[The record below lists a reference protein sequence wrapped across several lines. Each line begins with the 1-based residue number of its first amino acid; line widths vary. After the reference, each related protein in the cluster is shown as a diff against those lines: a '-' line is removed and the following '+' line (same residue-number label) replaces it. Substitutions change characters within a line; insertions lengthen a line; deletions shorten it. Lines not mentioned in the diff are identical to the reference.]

1 MAGKYQ
7 KSAAE
12 SREKRKSEMAE
23 LTRKTAESVIEFIES
38 GGKSGQGA
46 PAMTTAPFNPVSGH
60 QYRGSNWLLAIVY
73 MNSAGTSD
81 PRFMTYKQAT
91 EYGEKL
97 GKKIHV
103 RAGESS
109 VTFLRPMVIKGD
121 KTGDE
126 ITDAPEPAREGEE
139 PEKEN
144 SRVVWIPYR
153 VFHASQIE
161 GIPEWRSSG
170 VSRKLDS
177 GSLAE
182 QLNVDRVRR
191 LAHDFADATGVQFN
205 VGLEGFAGLGPRYLA
220 YYKSGTDELWMRPED
235 SYRNRADYVTTLM
248 HELYHSTGHESREN
262 RFLTGAVMT
271 GQSKR
276 EYAIEEVRAEF
287 FSLLTNRAFGID
299 ERLSDSH
306 KEYINHYREIA
317 SSDPHL
323 IMRAAAN
330 AGTVFSGLMDFAHG
344 EKPEQPWIR
353 RGSKCPMF
361 FNPPAMDSDG
371 VPDVQ
376 IPADWTGEVS
386 IDGMVELWEDD
397 RDECGTIEP
406 AAFVGVDPHFWG
418 VYARCAD
425 GTSEHVAD
433 LNTREEAEE
442 LRAAMMRSVDAIM
455 QQNRERA
462 EEAGQP
468 FVPPRR
474 ETLAETIERIKDNI
488 GAVVEWR
495 VKPGIYESLTAPSS
509 ESTSLRGVAV
519 GVVSS
524 TGYDHA
530 IEIRDDEGQVH
541 RRHLI
546 HGDVEIVAALDH
558 QIGSEQDAE
567 AETTARFAQEE
578 VADPG
583 EDAKSRQHESHDH
596 SDELPLIDEPDE
608 EPAMIADEAALDR
621 DLQDREELR
630 SFGFS

>member
-23 LTRKTAESVIEFIES
+23 LTRKTAESVVEFIASRGERGS
-38 GGKSGQGA
+38 A
-46 PAMTTAPFNPVSGH
+46 PTLTVAPFNPLSGH
-60 QYRGSNWLLAIVY
+60 RYRGSNWLLAAIH
-73 MNSAGTSD
+73 MDSIGSSD
-81 PRFMTYKQAT
+81 PRFMTYKQAI

-97 GKKIHV
+97 GKNIHV

-109 VTFLRPMVIKGD
+109 VTFLRPMVINGD
-121 KTGDE
+121 RAEDE

-139 PEKEN
+139 PEKDN
-144 SRVVWIPYR
+144 SRVIWIPYR

-161 GIPEWRSSG
+161 GMPEWRSSG

-191 LAHDFADATGVQFN
+191 LAHDFADAIGVDFH
-205 VGLEGFAGLGPRYLA
+205 VGPEGFASLGPRFLA

-271 GQSKR
+271 GQSKQ

-330 AGTVFSGLMDFAHG
+330 AGTVFSSLMDFAHG

-376 IPADWTGEVS
+376 IPADWTGEVYVS
-386 IDGMVELWEDD
+386 GMVELWENES
-397 RDECGTIEP
+397 DEYATIEP
-406 AAFVGVDPHFWG
+406 AAFVGVEPHFWS

-425 GTSEHVAD
+425 GTSEYVAD
-433 LNTREEAEE
+433 LNTRDEAEE
-442 LRAAMMRSVDAIM
+442 LRSAMMRSVDAIM
-455 QQNRERA
+455 KQNRERA

-468 FVPPRR
+468 FVPPKR

-524 TGYDHA
+524 TGHDYA
-530 IEIRDDEGQVH
+530 VEIRDDEGQVH

-546 HGDVEIVAALDH
+546 HGDVQIVATLD
-558 QIGSEQDAE
+558 QEVITLPDAKVEMVE
-567 AETTARFAQEE
+567 AGMGHEE
-578 VADPG
+578 VAIPDG
-583 EDAKSRQHESHDH
+583 DETAHQHEDHDLSH
-596 SDELPLIDEPDE
+596 ETPLIDEAPDSPE
-608 EPAMIADEAALDR
+608 MNAEDAALVRTLDE
-621 DLQDREELR
+621 REELR